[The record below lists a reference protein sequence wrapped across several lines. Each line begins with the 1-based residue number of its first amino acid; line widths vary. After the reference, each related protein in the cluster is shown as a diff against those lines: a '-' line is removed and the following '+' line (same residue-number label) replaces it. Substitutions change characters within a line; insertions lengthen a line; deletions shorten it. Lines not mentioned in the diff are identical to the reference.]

1 MLFYTHA
8 FVSSL
13 SICIQAD
20 DHEPAKPTFF
30 VAGETTDDL
39 EDSTTVPSSAIPV
52 PVDLAT
58 SGEGLCDSV

>member
-1 MLFYTHA
+1 MHIFPLFLYIII
-8 FVSSL
+8 SR
-13 SICIQAD
+13 IQAD